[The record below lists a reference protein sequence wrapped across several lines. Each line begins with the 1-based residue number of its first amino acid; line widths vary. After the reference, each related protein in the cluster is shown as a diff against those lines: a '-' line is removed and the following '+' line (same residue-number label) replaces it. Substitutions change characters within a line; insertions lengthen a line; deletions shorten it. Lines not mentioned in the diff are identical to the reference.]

1 MRLQSKWR
9 RKIEIEASELELAE
23 RRVHGTGLQHASEE
37 AADSKVAEG
46 PVPVGQV
53 NDEKKQ
59 AGLAKKVARK
69 LADPGGNPTMSFE
82 DAAHALGVSR
92 KHIYRL
98 CDEGK
103 LERAA
108 GVSKVRTASVKALLE
123 ARA

>member
-69 LADPGGNPTMSFE
+69 LADPG
-82 DAAHALGVSR
+82 DAEVLAHGVSPYVTIR
-92 KHIYRL
+92 QLKRR
-98 CDEGK
+98 GK
-103 LERAA
+103 RPLAA
-108 GVSKVRTASVKALLE
+108 SRVLGSATRPAPVSD
-123 ARA
+123 